1 MTPRMKRA
9 AFALVALLA
18 AAPQTGSAA
27 PLDELDRFAGTWQ
40 SQGTFV
46 ESPYHA
52 AGNAT
57 ATTTC
62 AWSVDGAFMIC
73 QQSISM
79 NDTHDNELGIYSYDT
94 TTASYR
100 FYAVRPSQTTS
111 ETITIAGNT
120 ITYPF
125 SFEENGKAVTIRTVN
140 VWQSADL
147 YNWRTEYS
155 VDGGATWTL
164 MASGTTQR
172 R

>member
-1 MTPRMKRA
+1 MKLI
-9 AFALVALLA
+9 ALALLFA
-18 AAPQTGSAA
+18 AGAPQTASAA
-27 PLDELDRFAGTWQ
+27 PLDELNRFVGTWQ

-52 AGNAT
+52 AGAAT

-73 QQSISM
+73 QQSVTI
-79 NDTHDNELGIYSYDT
+79 NGTHDNELGIYTYDPAT
-94 TTASYR
+94 SAYR

-111 ETITIAGNT
+111 ETIAIAGNT

-125 SFEENGKAVTIRTVN
+125 SFDDNGKAVTIRTVN
-140 VWQSADL
+140 IWQGSDL

-155 VDGGATWTL
+155 ADGGATWTL
-164 MASGTTQR
+164 MASGTSQR